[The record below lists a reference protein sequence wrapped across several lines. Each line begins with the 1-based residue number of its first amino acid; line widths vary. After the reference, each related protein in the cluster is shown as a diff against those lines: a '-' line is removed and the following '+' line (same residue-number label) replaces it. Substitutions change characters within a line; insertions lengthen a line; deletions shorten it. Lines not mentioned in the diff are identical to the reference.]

1 CNAFWYKLPPERV
14 MWFVRRW
21 WD

>member
-1 CNAFWYKLPPERV
+1 NAFWYKLPPERV